1 MNSIRTKITNAFLVT
16 VVTTS
21 VLIVGIVLVNVVLT
35 NKYKAINEN
44 IFYEQSLKEDIS
56 FLVDDIYKGFNG
68 DDYTAYQNRE
78 QKIKEVV
85 AVLDTK
91 IGDTT
96 STPDTKVA
104 YRSLK
109 NSLTSFFTYIDT
121 SRENLKE
128 NGSIDGIS
136 IVFKEA
142 STRLEFVLQNSTT
155 LILSEFKNIANTTQK
170 IQKIQ
175 KITIIVIFI
184 IVTIIAITLV
194 VFAVVF
200 SRKISDPLVELST
213 VARKISEGDLNLDLS
228 PQILKGKDE
237 IGSLARSFS
246 AMLANLRE
254 KIHEVQKQIEESAKA
269 NIDLNKSKSAI
280 LNLLEDI
287 DEEKKKVEE
296 TVVIR
301 TKELSAEKARLLAS
315 INSLSFGFI
324 IADMEDRIILKNKAM
339 TDLFGFAEGDTV
351 TIDNVSSLLGEHFDL
366 KMQIEQCFKDK
377 AACELKEIVFGT
389 KFLRGI
395 IAPVIGDE
403 AGGSIGYVFLLEDIT
418 EAKVIE
424 RSREEFF
431 AVASHELRTPLT
443 AIRGNMS
450 TFKEYGSTMDE
461 KEKQEIITD
470 TYDAS
475 IRLIGIVNDFLDTSR
490 LEQGKT
496 TFKKEPVDLVP
507 LIRETIK
514 DLDTLAKAKS
524 LTLSFTEPTEAIPL
538 AMVDHDRIK
547 QAISNFIDNAIKY
560 TEKGSIVVTIEKVE
574 KAVAVSVTD
583 TGKGISPQNQSLLFR
598 KFQQAGEEMLAR
610 DVSKSTGLGLY
621 ITKLVVEAMGGTVEL
636 AKSALGEGSTFRLT
650 VPTVL

>member
-1 MNSIRTKITNAFLVT
+1 M

-21 VLIVGIVLVNVVLT
+21 VLVVVIVLVNIGLT
-35 NKYKAINEN
+35 NRYKTINEN
-44 IFYEQSLKEDIS
+44 IVYEQGLKDHIS
-56 FLVDDIYKGFNG
+56 FLVDDIYKGFNS
-68 DDYTAYQNRE
+68 DDYVAYQDRV
-78 QKIKEVV
+78 QKIQAIEKILDVKI
-85 AVLDTK
+85 ADSNSTNDTK
-91 IGDTT
+91 I
-96 STPDTKVA
+96 A

-109 NSLTSFFTYIDT
+109 KSLESFFGYIDT
-121 SRENLKE
+121 SQKGLKE
-128 NGSIDGIS
+128 HGSIEGIS
-136 IVFKEA
+136 TVFKEA
-142 STRLEFVLQNSTT
+142 SIKLDFVLQNSTN
-155 LILSEFKNIANTTQK
+155 LILSEFKNIATTTQQ

-175 KITIIVIFI
+175 KIV
-184 IVTIIAITLV
+184 IIAISLSVILV
-194 VFAVVF
+194 SIILIVFAVLF
-200 SRKISDPLVELST
+200 SRKIAGPLVELST
-213 VARKISEGDLNLDLS
+213 VAQKISEGDLNLELHS
-228 PQILKGKDE
+228 TILKKNDE

-246 AMLANLRE
+246 AMLGNLRE
-254 KIHEVQKQIEESAKA
+254 KIHEVEKRIQESTEA

-296 TVVIR
+296 TVIIR

-324 IADMEDRIILKNKAM
+324 IADMEDHIILKNKAI

-351 TIDNVSSLLGEHFDL
+351 TIDNVSALLGEHFDL
-366 KMQIEQCFKDK
+366 KMQVEQCFKDK
-377 AACELKEIVFGT
+377 AACELKEIIFGT

-395 IAPVIGDE
+395 IAPVLAEGG
-403 AGGSIGYVFLLEDIT
+403 AGNIGYVFLLEDIT
-418 EAKVIE
+418 EAKVVE

-450 TFKEYGSTMDE
+450 TFKDYGDTMDE
-461 KEKQEIITD
+461 KEKKEIITD

-496 TFKKEPVDLVP
+496 TFKKEPVDLLLV
-507 LIRETIK
+507 IRETVK
-514 DLDTLAKAKS
+514 DLDTLAKTKS
-524 LTLSFTEPTEAIPL
+524 LTLSFVEPTEPIPL
-538 AMVDHDRIK
+538 AMTDQVRIK
-547 QAISNFIDNAIKY
+547 QVISNLIDNAIKY
-560 TEKGSIVVTIEKVE
+560 TEKGSVTVTVE
-574 KAVAVSVTD
+574 KGENIVAVSVTD

-621 ITKLVVEAMGGTVEL
+621 ITKLVIEAMGGKVEL